1 MTAPARGGD
10 LERIAAIKPMTS
22 QVNWA
27 VLGLLIDRPSYGY
40 QLMQRFADAYGDE
53 LPLRSDSHIYT
64 ALNELKRRGLIEEAQ
79 GIGTLLSGTDRQPR
93 PSYRATREGIHEYRE
108 WMLAQVGE
116 DRRRSRLFVRQLA
129 VFASEPEA
137 ALAILERYE
146 QGCLSEAS
154 HAPMTPAEDSPV
166 NPVTGLA
173 TRLLSEES
181 RLAMEA
187 KLPWVEYARE
197 TFRDLAGRG
206 DEPT

>member
-1 MTAPARGGD
+1 
-10 LERIAAIKPMTS
+10 MTS

-64 ALNELKRRGLIEEAQ
+64 ALNELKRRGLIDEVQ
-79 GIGTLLSGTDRQPR
+79 GTDAPLSGTDRQPR
-93 PSYRATREGIHEYRE
+93 PSYLATREGINEYRE

-129 VFASEPEA
+129 AFANEPEA
-137 ALAILERYE
+137 ALEILERYE
-146 QGCLSEAS
+146 QACLREAGR
-154 HAPMTPAEDSPV
+154 APVMLAQDATA
-166 NPVTGLA
+166 NPVSGLA
-173 TRLLSEES
+173 TRLISEES
-181 RLAMEA
+181 RLVMEG

-197 TFRDLAGRG
+197 MFRDLAGRG